1 MFVLIVVHLMTI
13 WWGFDMRDE
22 DVVKKR
28 PTKGDK
34 KAKVR
39 YSRYK
44 KGGPKGQRGIKGGKK
59 NE

>member
-1 MFVLIVVHLMTI
+1 MTI